1 MSSLIDKPR
10 QGPVRPSYYN
20 GMLLDAD
27 DFREEQRYHID
38 QLARVARFLHG
49 SGTAAGL
56 EVRYLA
62 ADADGHQAGELVVLP
77 GVAVDRIGRVIELRK
92 PWCLRVDRWF
102 EHAIAEQSTL
112 QPLTDGSERHLVA
125 DVFVRYIEAPRELRP
140 AFRAVDGDATD
151 SVVPARL
158 EDAFVLELVARDF
171 AFGSPGLPAKPF
183 TTPITTRDQLLEAV
197 FRAYQPPPVDGSPL
211 APLPEHPPGYDTLAL
226 FLARLRIRLTDA
238 PATELARHADLTVQV
253 DNKDRPIATQVALLF
268 ALSSL
273 A

>member
-10 QGPVRPSYYN
+10 QGPVRPSYHN

-62 ADADGHQAGELVVLP
+62 ADADGHTAGELVVRP
-77 GVAVDRIGRVIELRK
+77 GVAIDRVGRVIELRK
-92 PWCLRVDRWF
+92 PWCLRLDRWLAH
-102 EHAIAEQSTL
+102 EVAERPAL
-112 QPLTDGSERHLVA
+112 QPLVDGAERHLVA
-125 DVFVRYIEAPRELRP
+125 DVFVRYIDAPRELRP
-140 AFRAVDGDATD
+140 AFRAADGDATD
-151 SVVPARL
+151 SVVAARL
-158 EDAFVLELVARDF
+158 EDAFVLELVARDHT
-171 AFGSPGLPAKPF
+171 FGAPSPPDKPF
-183 TTPITTRDQLLEAV
+183 ATPITSRSELLSAI
-197 FRAYQPPPVDGSPL
+197 FAAYQPPSTDGTPL
-211 APLPEHPPGYDTLAL
+211 APLPEHPPSYDPHAL
-226 FLARLRIRLTDA
+226 FLARLRIRLVDA
-238 PATELARHADLTVQV
+238 PAVELARHADQAVEV
-253 DNKDRPIATQVALLF
+253 DNEARPIATQVALLF